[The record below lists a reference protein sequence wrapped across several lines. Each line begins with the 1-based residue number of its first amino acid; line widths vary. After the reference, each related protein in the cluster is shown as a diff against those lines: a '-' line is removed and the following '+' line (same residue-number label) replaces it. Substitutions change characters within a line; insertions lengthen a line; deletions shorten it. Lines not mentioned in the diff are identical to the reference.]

1 MKTIILS
8 FFFLSFLY
16 SSSQIKTNS
25 EFDSEKETE
34 IFMEQWTKDFEFK
47 PNVTESSN
55 KIDLLECFD
64 ELKRNEDLFTLKE
77 LKYLKVKLGN
87 DSLKKWSKKLLPNV
101 ELISNETINSKG
113 KFKFIEESK
122 KNLYT
127 FSHPIF
133 LRNGKY
139 CIFYEEYKCSW
150 SCGGGTLYIFEK
162 KGQNW
167 KIIKRYCEWIN

>member
-25 EFDSEKETE
+25 AFDSEQETE
-34 IFMEQWTKDFEFK
+34 IFMAEWTKDFEVA

-55 KIDLLECFD
+55 NINLIECFE
-64 ELKRNEDLFTLKE
+64 ELKRNKELFTLKE
-77 LKYLKVKLGN
+77 FKYLKIELSN
-87 DSLKKWSKKLLPNV
+87 DSIKKWSKKLLPNV
-101 ELISNETINSKG
+101 ELISNETIKSRG
-113 KFKFIEESK
+113 KLKFIEESK

-133 LRNGKY
+133 LRKGKY

-150 SCGGGTLYIFEK
+150 SCGAGTLYVFEK
-162 KGQNW
+162 KGQKW
-167 KIIKRYCEWIN
+167 EIFRRYCEWIN